1 MNVNAKWEKQEGNQG
16 KLTMEVDAAS
26 FKGALDQA
34 FKKVVKDI
42 NVPGFRKGKVP
53 RMIFEQ
59 RFGVES
65 LYQDALDIIL
75 PQVYSKAI
83 EETGIEPVDQP
94 EVDVEQVE
102 KGKELILTAKV
113 TVKPE
118 VKLGEY
124 KGLEVEEL
132 ETEVTEEDV
141 NQELKQLQERFAEL
155 AVKEDGAIEE
165 GDTAVMDFEGF
176 VDGEAFEGG
185 KAENYSLDIGS
196 NTFIPG
202 FEEQLIGMKTG
213 EEKEVTVTFPEDYHA
228 EELKGKDATFKVNV
242 HEIKVKELPALDD
255 EFAKDA
261 DEEVE
266 SFEELKTKIENRLKD
281 QKASTAEN
289 SKRDAVV
296 EQATQNAEI
305 DLPEVMVESEQANML
320 REFEQ
325 QIQSQGLTL
334 DMYYQF
340 AGVDQDG
347 LKEQMKDDAEK
358 RVRANLT
365 LEAIAKAENL
375 EVAEADIDKEYENM
389 ASTYNLEVDQVKQ
402 MLAMQGGDD
411 VVKADIRLKKA
422 VDLLL
427 EESKI
432 KEAK

>member
-16 KLTMEVDAAS
+16 TLTMEVDAAS

-83 EETGIEPVDQP
+83 DETGIEPVDQP

-102 KGKELILTAKV
+102 KGKDLILTAKV

-124 KGLEVEEL
+124 KGLEIEEL
-132 ETEVTEEDV
+132 ETEVTEDDV
-141 NQELKQLQERFAEL
+141 NNEIKQLQERFAEL

-202 FEEQLIGMKTG
+202 FEEQLIGVKTG

-228 EELKGKDATFKVNV
+228 EELKGKDATFKVTV
-242 HEIKVKELPALDD
+242 HEIKVKELPELDD

-266 SFEELKTKIENRLKD
+266 SFEELKTKIENRLKE
-281 QKASTAEN
+281 QKATTAEN

-296 EQATQNAEI
+296 EQATENAEI
-305 DLPEVMVESEQANML
+305 DLPEVMIESEQQNMI

-365 LEAIAKAENL
+365 LEAIAKEENI
-375 EVAEADIDKEYENM
+375 EVAEEDIEKEYENM
-389 ASTYNLEVDQVKQ
+389 ASTYNLDVAQVKQ
-402 MLAMQGGDD
+402 MLAMQGGDE
-411 VVKADIRLKKA
+411 VVKADLRLKKA

-427 EESKI
+427 EESKV